1 MEKQILYHGSNVIVE
16 HPLVSI
22 GRKDLDFGPGF
33 YLTPLFEQASK
44 WAVRIKTIRRAEQ
57 AIVNTFE
64 FTLPQDCK
72 VKRFIFASS
81 SSVYVNNTELPKK
94 EEYIGKPLSPYALT
108 KCVNELY
115 AGVFAKTYGIEIYR
129 IAVFQC
135 IWQET
140 GSGWCLC
147 CGYSKV
153 SENADEQRNSYDQ
166 W

>member
-1 MEKQILYHGSNVIVE
+1 MNIDGFLNM
-16 HPLVSI
+16 LVAA
-22 GRKDLDFGPGF
+22 R
-33 YLTPLFEQASK
+33 
-44 WAVRIKTIRRAEQ
+44 
-57 AIVNTFE
+57 
-64 FTLPQDCK
+64 DCK

-140 GSGWCLC
+140 RS
-147 CGYSKV
+147 
-153 SENADEQRNSYDQ
+153 
-166 W
+166 